1 MTHPLSRQDL
11 PAHHPQNVPLSNW
24 TDGWLKMSV
33 AHHTDVRFLLASD
46 DEKRTKGWPLT
57 RAEMIALLVERKDIP
72 AAGVGAAA
80 SDWGALATRIAEAVL
95 LELGHGS
102 NPSRDPG
109 ADRRRDRL
117 CAVIEP
123 LLEAAS
129 YRGNSQPGTAMAVGE
144 PSTLTAAG
152 EAAGAAAQV
161 QDKLDGV
168 QEIVAT
174 TAPLLS
180 IE

>member
-1 MTHPLSRQDL
+1 MAHPLSRPDL

-24 TDGWLKMSV
+24 TDGWLKLSV
-33 AHHTDVRFLLASD
+33 AHHTDVHFLLASD
-46 DEKRTKGWPLT
+46 DEKRAKGWPLT
-57 RAEMIALLVERKDIP
+57 RAEMIALLVEREDIP

-80 SDWGALATRIAEAVL
+80 PDWGELATKIAEAVL

-123 LLEAAS
+123 LLNAEKA
-129 YRGNSQPGTAMAVGE
+129 RP
-144 PSTLTAAG
+144 
-152 EAAGAAAQV
+152 
-161 QDKLDGV
+161 
-168 QEIVAT
+168 
-174 TAPLLS
+174 
-180 IE
+180 